1 MKHHIGFKFLAILLA
16 TLTLLVAIGS
26 TVGIVYLVRYNMY
39 QKSFDQVYEEE
50 MAGTRRDFAVNL
62 AHRYASL
69 ELGGL
74 SEQYLLSYRGSE
86 WLYDTFEPGKYCY
99 TIRNAQGTIVEST
112 LTGDTS
118 GASRYEIIVTD
129 IRYRHIAEGI
139 QIPAVP
145 TIPPIG
151 SSLPQ
156 ETPTEPGMTARLFQ
170 DGYYDQTTNSYVEF
184 LYYYNTISAFTVEL
198 YLFPGALPE
207 SALWSLLHTVWEL
220 RFYLFAFLAIALLLF
235 AGAIVYLC
243 CAAGKTASGSRIRPG
258 GLNRLPLDL
267 YLAFCGA
274 MEVLIIFLLPR
285 LVDISIHRAPQIIVS
300 VCALLGAAGCL
311 VLIGFSYA
319 LVTQIKTG
327 KGYWWRHSILGFL
340 FRKFWRFCLKAHDG
354 LNVLHSLLPLVW
366 QWLLMASIVTILP
379 ILLFLLFFACRGWDL
394 LAILFLMAFVCSL
407 TADAAIVCYGAYCF
421 GTLRRGIR
429 QMAQGELDHKV
440 PTDYRFSAF
449 RDFGSQLNDLAGAA
463 HLAAERQLKSERMK
477 TDLITNVSHDIK
489 TPLTSIINYVDL
501 MQKPHSPEEGE
512 AYLEVLSRQSLRLK
526 KLVDDLMDMSKA
538 SSGNMPVDII
548 RLDAAETINQSLGE
562 FGDKLSRA
570 QLIPIFHSPEEPIYM
585 MADGRLVWRVMS
597 NLLGNTVKY
606 ALPGTR
612 LYLDLARVDDWVTI
626 SVKNISREELNVSA
640 DELLERFVRGDTS
653 RNAEGSGL
661 GLNIALSLMELQH
674 GKLQLLV
681 DGDLF
686 KATLFFPAADQH
698 KNLRASEIT

>member
-16 TLTLLVAIGS
+16 TFALLVAIGS
-26 TVGIVYLVRYNMY
+26 SVGIAYLVRYNMY

-74 SEQYLLSYRGSE
+74 SELYLLSYRGSD
-86 WLYDTFEPGKYCY
+86 WLYDTFEPDKYCY
-99 TIRNAQGTIVEST
+99 AIRNEHGAIVEST
-112 LTGDTS
+112 LTEDLS
-118 GASRYEIIVTD
+118 SASRYEIVVTD
-129 IRYRHIAEGI
+129 ISYRHIAKDI
-139 QIPAVP
+139 QIPADP
-145 TIPPIG
+145 IIPPIG

-156 ETPTEPGMTARLFQ
+156 EAPTEPGMTTRFFQ
-170 DGYYDQTTNSYVEF
+170 DGYYDPETNSYVEF
-184 LYYYNTISAFTVEL
+184 LYYYKTVSAFTVEL

-207 SALWSLLHTVWEL
+207 NALWSLLHTVWEL
-220 RFYLFAFLAIALLLF
+220 RFYLFAFLTIALLLF

-243 CAAGKTASGSRIRPG
+243 CAAGKTASGAPIRPG
-258 GLNRLPLDL
+258 GLNRIPLDL
-267 YLAFCGA
+267 YLAVCGA
-274 MEVLIIFLLPR
+274 MEGLIIFFLPR
-285 LVDISIHRAPQIIVS
+285 LVDISIRRAPQIIVS
-300 VCALLGAAGCL
+300 ACALLGSIGCL
-311 VLIGFSYA
+311 VLIGFCYA

-327 KGYWWRHSILGFL
+327 EGYWWRHSILGFL
-340 FRKFWRFCLKAHDG
+340 FLRFWRLCLKTHAG

-366 QWLLMASIVTILP
+366 QWLLTVSIVTILP
-379 ILLFLLFFACRGWDL
+379 ILLFLLFFACRSWDL
-394 LAILFLMAFVCSL
+394 LAILFLVAFIGSL
-407 TADAAIVCYGAYCF
+407 AADVVIVCYGAYCF
-421 GTLRRGIR
+421 GTLIRGVR

-440 PTDYRFSAF
+440 PTDYRISVF
-449 RDFGSQLNDLAGAA
+449 RDFGAQLNDLAGAA
-463 HLAAERQLKSERMK
+463 QLAAERQLKSERMK
-477 TDLITNVSHDIK
+477 TELITNVSHDIK

-501 MQKPHSPEEGE
+501 MQKPHSPEEGD
-512 AYLEVLSRQSLRLK
+512 AYLEVLSRQSSRLK

-548 RLDAAETINQSLGE
+548 QLDAAETINQSLGE
-562 FGDKLSRA
+562 FGDKLTKA
-570 QLIPIFHSPEEPIYM
+570 QLIPVFHSPEEPIYM

-597 NLLGNTVKY
+597 NLLSNTVKY

-612 LYLDLARVDDWVTI
+612 LYLDLARADNWVTI
-626 SVKNISREELNVSA
+626 SMKNISREELNVSA
-640 DELLERFVRGDTS
+640 DELLERFVRGDAS

-686 KATLFFPAADQH
+686 KATLFFPAAD
-698 KNLRASEIT
+698 